1 MRFTE
6 LSLDENLLRAIKD
19 MGFEEPTRIQEQA
32 IPLVKHGHDVLGE
45 SKTGS
50 GKTAAFGL
58 PILEKVQNMGQI
70 QAIILSPTRELAIQI
85 AKEMH
90 KFSKYQP
97 VNIVEVFGGVP
108 IEKQFRDLERADIV
122 VGTPG
127 RVLDHMERKTID
139 FHSIRFLVLD
149 EADRMFD
156 MGFIED
162 VERIID
168 ALPKERQTLLFSATL
183 NRDVLDLAAR
193 HLRNPQEVRVEARVQ
208 QEFLQQYY
216 FDVKAFDKFSLL
228 VHLLQEERPKRAIVF
243 CATRRI
249 ADVVAKN
256 LERYRFNTKCIHGGL
271 PQNKRTRVIEDFH
284 KGSDMVLVAT
294 DVAARGLDIKDV
306 THVFNYDI
314 PPAAEDYVHRVGRTA
329 RAGECGVAY
338 ALLTQRDYENFQR
351 VLSHARV
358 QIERR
363 EPGRFKR
370 VPFDTGMG
378 RSRDAPPHRGK
389 DRRGAPHDRPRKEP
403 RGSPAPR
410 TSRLPHHEGQRTD
423 RGETNWNLIAAD

>member
-1 MRFTE
+1 MKFTE
-6 LSLDENLLRAIKD
+6 LALDENLLRAIKD
-19 MGFEEPTRIQEQA
+19 MGFDEPTHIQEQA
-32 IPLVKHGHDVLGE
+32 IPLVKQGYDVLGE

-58 PILEKVQNMGQI
+58 PLLEKVQKTGRI

-85 AKEMH
+85 AKEMR
-90 KFSKYQP
+90 KFSRYQP
-97 VNIVEVFGGVP
+97 VTIVEVYGGVP
-108 IEKQFRDLERADIV
+108 IEKQFSDLEHADIV

-139 FHSIRFLVLD
+139 FRNVRVLVLD

-183 NRDVLDLAAR
+183 NREVKDLAAR
-193 HLRNPQEVRVEARVQ
+193 HLREPKEVRVEARVQ
-208 QEFLQQYY
+208 QEFLEQYY
-216 FDVKAFDKFSLL
+216 FDVNAYDKFSLL
-228 VHLLQEERPKRAIVF
+228 VHLLQTERPKRAMVF

-256 LERYRFNTKCIHGGL
+256 LDRYRFNTKCIHGGL
-271 PQNKRTRVIEDFH
+271 PQSKRTRVIEEFH
-284 KGSDMVLVAT
+284 KGQDIVLVAT

-329 RAGECGVAY
+329 RAGESGVAY

-351 VLSHARV
+351 VLSHARMH
-358 QIERR
+358 IERR
-363 EPGRFKR
+363 DPGRFKR
-370 VPFDTGMG
+370 VPFDMG
-378 RSRDAPPHRGK
+378 IGKSRGSHRGGE
-389 DRRGAPHDRPRKEP
+389 RQESRPHDRPRRRP
-403 RGSPAPR
+403 QGGPASRPSQHVHSENRR
-410 TSRLPHHEGQRTD
+410 TSRG
-423 RGETNWNLIAAD
+423 GETNWNLIGAD